1 MMIGVKFLFVWI
13 LSGAAGA
20 PLGMGG
26 EEICSA
32 LVGGDVLVP
41 MLALDATAAQRW
53 RPAAEDVARRHGGS
67 VRLVRFVSVEPQDS
81 GVSARDHELAAQ
93 VWLTWC
99 NGRNLVETVA
109 AALAQAREEGRAE
122 MRDLDGSDLLG

>member
-1 MMIGVKFLFVWI
+1 MNGIKFLFAWI

-41 MLALDATAAQRW
+41 MLALDPTAAQRW

-67 VRLVRFVSVEPQDS
+67 VRLVRFISVEPQDS
-81 GVSARDHELAAQ
+81 GISARDHELAAE
-93 VWLTWC
+93 VWLAWC
-99 NGRNLVETVA
+99 NGRNLTETVA
-109 AALAQAREEGRAE
+109 AALAQAREQGRAE
-122 MRDLDGSDLLG
+122 MRAFDGSDLLG